1 MTTRSLY
8 LLLPLAAASFA
19 ACSSSNAPSQQ
30 AATGSDDAQF
40 TPAEVSPAP
49 VKTLDHLVLL
59 GVSDYGQLSSMRQVQ
74 SSPTADPLWVAK
86 LHGKLDAIA
95 GRQPAKPAP
104 TNPPTVTS
112 ATVDTTQDGALY
124 GFNGLGIV
132 DSDTD
137 TGSQAITPPDQ
148 GLCAGNGFVIEGVND
163 AIGVYDVL
171 GQPVGAPVQGKDFF
185 HYGADPAGQ
194 LSFAS
199 DPKCIFDQA
208 TGRFF
213 VTDLRVLSDTSGNLT
228 GSRLDIAV
236 SQSNDPRARW
246 NVFELEAT
254 DDGTNGSP
262 NHPHCPCL
270 GDQPLIG
277 SDANGFYVTTNEFGL
292 SNASPGFNGAQIYA
306 MSKTALEQATL
317 PPVVHLSSLVLANG
331 IGFSLQPATT
341 PGSNACSDA
350 GGTQYFLSSLD
361 FNGSLDNRIAVWGLS
376 NTKSLADASPEV
388 TLEHAVLQSETYGFP
403 PPGQQKAGPTPLLS
417 CLAAGTCPQ
426 APGLTSTEQPDQLDT
441 DDDRME
447 QVVLAG
453 GVLYGAL
460 NTVVTV
466 NGAQHAGIAWFAVQA
481 KRLGSGELGGRV
493 AKQGYIALANDD
505 VLYPSIALTDDG
517 RGAIA
522 FEVTG
527 QDYYPS
533 AAYVRFSAN
542 KGTGHVRIAGAGAAP
557 LDDWSGYAA
566 FGGFGVARYGDY
578 SSAVLDGDT
587 LWMATEYVPVS
598 CTSLPCA
605 GRDNYTNW
613 GTFVSRIDLDDTLD
627 Q

>member
-1 MTTRSLY
+1 MTTRSFY
-8 LLLPLAAASFA
+8 LLLPLAAASIA
-19 ACSSSNAPSQQ
+19 ACSSSSPSQPV
-30 AATGSDDAQF
+30 TGSDDAQY
-40 TPAEVSPAP
+40 TPAEVGPEP
-49 VKTLDHLVLL
+49 IKTIDHLALL
-59 GVSDYGQLSSMRQVQ
+59 GVSDYGQLSSMQHVQ
-74 SSPTADPLWVAK
+74 SSPSADPLFVAK

-95 GRQPAKPAP
+95 GRRPAQPPP
-104 TNPPTVTS
+104 TNPPAVTP
-112 ATVDTTQDGALY
+112 APVDTTQDGALFGY
-124 GFNGLGIV
+124 NGLGIV
-132 DSDTD
+132 DSDND
-137 TGSQAITPPDQ
+137 TGSEAITPPDQ
-148 GLCAGNGFVIEGVND
+148 GLCAGNGFVIETVND
-163 AIGVYDVL
+163 SIGVYDIL
-171 GQPVGAPVQGKDFF
+171 GQPVGTPVQGRDFF
-185 HYGADPAGQ
+185 HYDADPAGQ

-208 TGRFF
+208 TQRFF

-236 SQSNDPRARW
+236 SQSADPRGRW

-277 SDANGFYVTTNEFGL
+277 ADANGFYVTTNEFGL
-292 SNASPGFNGAQIYA
+292 SATSPGFNGAQIYA

-317 PPVVHLSSLVLANG
+317 PPVVHLSSIVLANG
-331 IGFSLQPATT
+331 IGFSIQPSTT
-341 PGSNACSDA
+341 PSGTGSSDA
-350 GGTQYFLSSLD
+350 GGTEYFLSSLD
-361 FNGSLDNRIAVWGLS
+361 FNGSLDNRIALWGLS
-376 NTKSLADASPEV
+376 NTQSLGAASPEV
-388 TLEHAVLQSETYGFP
+388 TLEHAVLQSEAYGFP
-403 PPGQQKAGPTPLLS
+403 PPAQQKPGPTPLLT
-417 CLAAGTCPQ
+417 CLGAGTCPQ
-426 APGLTSTEQPDQLDT
+426 APGFTSVEQLDQLDT

-481 KRLGSGELGGRV
+481 KRLGSGQLGGRL
-493 AKQGYIALANDD
+493 AKQGYIAIANDD

-522 FEVTG
+522 FEVSG

-533 AAYVRFSAN
+533 AAYVRFSAS
-542 KGTGHVRIAGAGAAP
+542 KGTGRVRIAGAGAAP
-557 LDDWSGYAA
+557 LDDWSGYLA
-566 FGGFGVARYGDY
+566 FGGAGVARYGDY
-578 SSAVLDGDT
+578 SAALVDGDT
-587 LWMATEYVPVS
+587 LWMAAEYVPVS

-605 GRDNYTNW
+605 GRDDFTNW
-613 GTFVSRIDLDDTLD
+613 GTFVSRIDLEDTLD